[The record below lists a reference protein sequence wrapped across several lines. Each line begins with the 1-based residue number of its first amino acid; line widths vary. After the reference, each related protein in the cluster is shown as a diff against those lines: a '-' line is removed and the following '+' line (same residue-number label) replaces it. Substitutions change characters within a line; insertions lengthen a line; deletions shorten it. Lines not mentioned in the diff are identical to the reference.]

1 MSANETD
8 NPFIRTQ
15 AKAVG
20 LFERIIAGL
29 HQELIAMGTQK
40 KKRGT
45 PGKGEADAIERRRTR
60 IETEIEWCQ
69 RYRMGAMRDIGIPVS
84 TIAVMV
90 GRTLD
95 DVEMAIRLVQYDR
108 IPSYL
113 EPVIAAGKD
122 IEPTKH

>member
-1 MSANETD
+1 MSAIETD

-40 KKRGT
+40 KKRGR
-45 PGKGEADAIERRRTR
+45 PSVDEADWIERRRTR
-60 IETEIEWCQ
+60 IENEIEWCQ
-69 RYRMGAMRDIGIPVS
+69 RYRMEAMRDIGIPVS

-90 GRTLD
+90 NRELEA
-95 DVEMAIRLVQYDR
+95 VELAIRLVQYDR

-122 IEPTKH
+122 SEPTKH